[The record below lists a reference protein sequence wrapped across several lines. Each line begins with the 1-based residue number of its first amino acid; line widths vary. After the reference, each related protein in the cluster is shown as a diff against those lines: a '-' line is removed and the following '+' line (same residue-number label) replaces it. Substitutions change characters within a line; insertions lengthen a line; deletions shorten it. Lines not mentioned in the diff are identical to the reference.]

1 MSQKKVNLQEKILT
15 ILLLLIAVGALTIHP
30 AQEISS
36 SPLGGDK
43 LDTLFNIVSYLILF
57 YFTLLYWKSF
67 LYVIIKNPLQFFLLA
82 IVIFSLLWSEDVSTG
97 LTYIKGLIRIYFL
110 AIYLATRYSLRE
122 QMRLIAWA
130 LGVAASLSM
139 LFSAFVPNFIH
150 QAPEL
155 AGMWSGIYGH
165 KNELGYM
172 MAWSAG
178 VFLHLAL
185 SSSRY
190 RWLMWT
196 LCGLSICLI
205 VLSRSTTSLTILL
218 TIILLLPIYKIL
230 KKTNYK
236 LQVITISSA
245 LMLLLIFSIFLINNA
260 EIIVGTSGKDLTLNG
275 RSDLW
280 ELLVSKVWERPW
292 LGYGYYGFWTS
303 AAASNV
309 RATYEWASNAHNG
322 FLELL
327 LELGLL
333 GFGIFAAGFMR
344 FFVMALMRIVS
355 VAKKPEDYWPMQ
367 MLIIIVI
374 VNFSE
379 ARLLTPSWNWLMYVT
394 TYLSLTL
401 DYQRNRQTRPDGL
414 ALMAIGTNF
423 SDREVKKNE
432 NFTS

>member
-1 MSQKKVNLQEKILT
+1 MSQPQVKLQEKILT

-30 AQEISS
+30 AQEIAA

-43 LDTLFNIVSYLILF
+43 LDTLFNIVSYGILF
-57 YFTLLYWKSF
+57 YFTILHWKRF
-67 LYVIIKNPLQFFLLA
+67 LYVVLKSPLQFLLLA
-82 IVIFSLLWSEDVSTG
+82 LVIFSLLWSEDIGTG

-110 AIYLATRYSLRE
+110 AIYLAMRYPLRE
-122 QMRLIAWA
+122 QLRLIAWA
-130 LGVAASLSM
+130 FGAAASLS
-139 LFSAFVPNFIH
+139 LFFSALVPGFIH

-178 VFLHLAL
+178 VFLHLGL

-190 RWLMWT
+190 RWLMWM
-196 LCGLSICLI
+196 LCGISICLI
-205 VLSRSTTSLTILL
+205 ILSRSTTSLTILL
-218 TIILLLPIYKIL
+218 TMILLLPIYRFL

-236 LQVITISSA
+236 LQFITINLA
-245 LMLLLIFSIFLINNA
+245 LMLIIIFAILVLNNA
-260 EIIVGTSGKDLTLNG
+260 EILVGASGKDLTFNG

-280 ELLVSKVWERPW
+280 ELVIAKVWERPW
-292 LGYGYYGFWTS
+292 FGYGYYGFWTS
-303 AAASNV
+303 DAASNL

-327 LELGLL
+327 LELGFL
-333 GFGIFAAGFMR
+333 GFLIFAAGFLR
-344 FFVMALMRIVS
+344 FFVMALARIVS

-367 MLIIIVI
+367 MLILIVI

-394 TYLSLTL
+394 TSLSLTL
-401 DYQRNRQTRPDGL
+401 DYQRSYKTRADEL
-414 ALMAIGTNF
+414 AFMAVKNNF
-423 SDREVKKNE
+423 SNQEVNKNE
-432 NFTS
+432 GFTS